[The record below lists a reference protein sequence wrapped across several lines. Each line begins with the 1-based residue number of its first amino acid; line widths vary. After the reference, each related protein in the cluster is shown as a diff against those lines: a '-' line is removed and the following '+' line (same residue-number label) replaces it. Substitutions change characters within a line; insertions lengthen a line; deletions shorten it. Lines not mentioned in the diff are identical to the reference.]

1 MRRVGAVLAAVGV
14 LTFGVGA
21 NGFAATDDGSK
32 ITITSPASGAKVGKD
47 VELVYELTKGNQATH
62 AHCFV
67 DGEYQKGW
75 DKKTV
80 KGMSPGTHEIKLVAA
95 DKDHQTLAA
104 EASVKVEVQ

>member
-1 MRRVGAVLAAVGV
+1 MRRVGAVLVAVGL
-14 LTFGVGA
+14 LTLGTGV
-21 NGFAATDDGSK
+21 NIWAAADDGSK
-32 ITITSPASGAKVGKD
+32 ITIKSPTNGAKVASD
-47 VELVYELTKGNQATH
+47 VEVVYELTKGSQATH

-75 DKKTV
+75 KGTV
-80 KGMSPGTHEIKLVAA
+80 KGMSPGTHEIKVVAA